1 MKSRK
6 VSISD
11 ILGLPSCVRQMVGYQ
26 LLIELAWILALVL
39 LFSLPAALWNW

>member
-11 ILGLPSCVRQMVGYQ
+11 ILGLPSCVRRMSGYRALKELVWIVG
-26 LLIELAWILALVL
+26 LVL
-39 LFSLPAALWNW
+39 LFALPAIIW